1 MDTAWRFRLVLIMTF
16 AIIIFGDMLGYA
28 NVKGDKDSNQRS
40 VDSRLK
46 KNNPNL
52 KNHRNIEG
60 KTITI
65 QSSITKVPKMA
76 LVLRRV
82 LPKMKC

>member
-40 VDSRLK
+40 VESRLK
-46 KNNPNL
+46 KTNQNL
-52 KNHRNIEG
+52 KNHPNIAG
-60 KTITI
+60 
-65 QSSITKVPKMA
+65 M
-76 LVLRRV
+76 
-82 LPKMKC
+82 